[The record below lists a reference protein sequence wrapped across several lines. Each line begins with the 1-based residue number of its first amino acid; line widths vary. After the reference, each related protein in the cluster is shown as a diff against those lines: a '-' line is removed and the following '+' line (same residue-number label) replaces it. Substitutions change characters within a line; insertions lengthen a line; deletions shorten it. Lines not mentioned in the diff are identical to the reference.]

1 MTEYAIAPIMLT
13 PQPPHVFQRRSS
25 IRRGTIASISKD
37 VRVNDIVEIIKKQK
51 ALTQQE
57 RGVAEESLLKRR
69 HSMMNMN
76 RSMKQNNNKREL
88 RTRTLSISDLKGTA
102 AWQQQQDATTAT
114 TTDKTRLEK
123 EEIEEKQKKQQQQIV
138 LYQHLRKCAACKS
151 NEMCF
156 SSEPEEEEEE
166 EEQVN
171 NSPSS
176 SSSCSSSTDQNN
188 CFQWQSSTL
197 HNVEQREQ
205 ILKNLNSSITDYSN
219 TLKNLTHHPSDST
232 EYNLQIEKCKSFV
245 QQQQL
250 LLDQLLSFTCSSTK
264 ASSITSFDLA
274 VPKTAPT
281 PPPVNEKHGI
291 LSIYNA
297 LYKGLKSTTTGITIK
312 QTKDKNELDTIIS
325 VQGVCTTIEPSLIPD
340 RLLASK
346 ATDDITSFNQSSVY
360 QHKYSLEITHQDRQT
375 KFKLLEKDEWQKDE
389 NVKVCSFKNCNQP
402 FNWFQRKHHCRGC
415 GQIYCNTHSGNRLPL
430 FSAKETHHPVFS
442 RVCDKCFYQLAT
454 DSLY

>member
-13 PQPPHVFQRRSS
+13 PQTPHVFQRRSS

-76 RSMKQNNNKREL
+76 RSIKQNNKREL

-102 AWQQQQDATTAT
+102 AWQPQPQQQQDV

-123 EEIEEKQKKQQQQIV
+123 EEIEEKQKQQIV
-138 LYQHLRKCAACKS
+138 LYKHLRKCAACES

-156 SSEPEEEEEE
+156 SSEPEEEE
-166 EEQVN
+166 VN

-188 CFQWQSSTL
+188 SFEWQSSTL

-281 PPPVNEKHGI
+281 PSPVNEKNSI

-340 RLLASK
+340 RVSRSSK
-346 ATDDITSFNQSSVY
+346 
-360 QHKYSLEITHQDRQT
+360 K
-375 KFKLLEKDEWQKDE
+375 KF
-389 NVKVCSFKNCNQP
+389 F
-402 FNWFQRKHHCRGC
+402 
-415 GQIYCNTHSGNRLPL
+415 
-430 FSAKETHHPVFS
+430 
-442 RVCDKCFYQLAT
+442 
-454 DSLY
+454 